1 MVSLSALARRSGGL
15 LLYGSSSKCQS
26 RQFPGSR
33 LRGQSSNV
41 TRNLSAAC
49 TEEVTR

>member
-15 LLYGSSSKCQS
+15 LL
-26 RQFPGSR
+26 RVILEMP
-33 LRGQSSNV
+33 V
-41 TRNLSAAC
+41 TAISGVSLEGAVQQCYRNLSAAC